1 MSTNAETLNRQLSK
15 IIPEAWSLSLNK
27 KLDKSGVA
35 MKMVNKIYEK
45 DIKNYGDTVNIGE
58 IGDVTVSDYSE
69 DVSNGG
75 VTYQR
80 VDATSQQLKLDQSKA
95 FGFFLSDISQAHSN
109 IQDLQ
114 AKFEARAKTA
124 IDLVKDTFI
133 LSAFAEI
140 PSENKK
146 DNVTLTKDNAY
157 SVLVWLA
164 KTLKNNNAIQVK
176 NDKVFKTN
184 QAAGEAMPYVV
195 INPDVEAILVQ
206 SPDFIHATNAGDR
219 VLREG
224 SIGTI
229 AGLDVMVSTNL
240 PTTGGKVNI
249 MAGIN
254 EAIAY
259 AGNISKVET
268 MRDDKFFG
276 DNVRGLYVYGKKVVL
291 PKALAG
297 MTVDVSAADSLLRH
311 GLRYIEMGNILL
323 RLDALEQRT
332 NGEG

>member
-69 DVSNGG
+69 EVSGGG

-80 VDATSQQLKLDQSKA
+80 VDATSQQLKLDQTKA
-95 FGFFLSDISQAHSN
+95 FGIFLSDIAQGQSN

-114 AKFEARAKTA
+114 SKFEARAKTA
-124 IDLVKDTFI
+124 IDLEKDTFI
-133 LSAFAEI
+133 LSAFSEI
-140 PSENKK
+140 PAENKK
-146 DNVTLTKDNAY
+146 ENVTLTKDNAY

-164 KTLKNNNAIQVK
+164 KTLKKNNAIQVK

-184 QAAGEAMPYVV
+184 QAAGEAMPYVT

-229 AGLDVMVSTNL
+229 AGLDVLVSTNL
-240 PTTGGKVNI
+240 PTIEGKVNI

-268 MRDDKFFG
+268 LRDDKFFG

-297 MTVDVSAADSLLRH
+297 MTVDVAAADSL
-311 GLRYIEMGNILL
+311 
-323 RLDALEQRT
+323 
-332 NGEG
+332 

>member
-1 MSTNAETLNRQLSK
+1 MSTNAETLGRQLSK

-45 DIKNYGDTVNIGE
+45 DVKNFGDTVNIGE

-69 DVSNGG
+69 DASNGG

-95 FGFFLSDISQAHSN
+95 FGFFLSDIAQAHSN

-114 AKFEARAKTA
+114 SKFEARAKTA
-124 IDLVKDTFI
+124 IDLVKDTYI

-297 MTVDVSAADSLLRH
+297 MTVDVSAADSL
-311 GLRYIEMGNILL
+311 
-323 RLDALEQRT
+323 
-332 NGEG
+332 

>member
-1 MSTNAETLNRQLSK
+1 MSTNAETLGRQLSK

-45 DIKNYGDTVNIGE
+45 DVKNFGDTVNIGE

-69 DVSNGG
+69 DASNGG

-95 FGFFLSDISQAHSN
+95 FGFFLSDIAQAHSN

-114 AKFEARAKTA
+114 SKFEARAKTA

-140 PSENKK
+140 PAENKK

-297 MTVDVSAADSLLRH
+297 MTVDVSAADNL
-311 GLRYIEMGNILL
+311 
-323 RLDALEQRT
+323 
-332 NGEG
+332 

>member
-1 MSTNAETLNRQLSK
+1 M
-15 IIPEAWSLSLNK
+15 
-27 KLDKSGVA
+27 
-35 MKMVNKIYEK
+35 
-45 DIKNYGDTVNIGE
+45 
-58 IGDVTVSDYSE
+58 
-69 DVSNGG
+69 
-75 VTYQR
+75 
-80 VDATSQQLKLDQSKA
+80 
-95 FGFFLSDISQAHSN
+95 
-109 IQDLQ
+109 
-114 AKFEARAKTA
+114 
-124 IDLVKDTFI
+124 
-133 LSAFAEI
+133 
-140 PSENKK
+140 
-146 DNVTLTKDNAY
+146 TKDNAY

-164 KTLKNNNAIQVK
+164 KTLKKNNAIQVK

-184 QAAGEAMPYVV
+184 QAAGEAMPYVT

-229 AGLDVMVSTNL
+229 AGLDVLVSTNL

-268 MRDDKFFG
+268 LRDDKFFG

-297 MTVDVSAADSLLRH
+297 MTVDVAAADSL
-311 GLRYIEMGNILL
+311 
-323 RLDALEQRT
+323 
-332 NGEG
+332 